1 MRERAI
7 SAAVLVPVLLIVI
20 GIGGPVLALAVT
32 LVTAIAAVEVFRLL
46 HGGGYAPFLALGT
59 AFAVT
64 IVLDAAFPEVLE
76 GSGLLLGAIGIV
88 LVAVASF
95 IKADPRDGLQSWMA
109 TVFGAFYI
117 SLLSFIIRL
126 GHAGPDVPAS
136 APLDFLGAE
145 RGWILMLLLTVWAF
159 DTGAFLVGR
168 TFGRTKFIA
177 HISPAKTVE
186 GVAGGVVASTVVVAA
201 LLWGLGQNPV
211 HALLLGP
218 TGRACRPGRR
228 PRGIG
233 HQAGCRGQGLRHA
246 HPGTRRHARPR
257 GLVHLRRTGH
267 DPVCPHLPS
276 LSGVGKGSDP
286 HAASRSSARRVRSDA
301 RPSRSLPRT
310 PMHSRSSHSRP
321 APTRD
326 SSRSRPAG

>member
-20 GIGGPVLALAVT
+20 AIGGPVLALAVT
-32 LVTAIAAVEVFRLL
+32 LVTAVAAVEVFRLL

-136 APLDFLGAE
+136 APLDFLGPE

-218 TGRACRPGRR
+218 LVALAA
-228 PRGIG
+228 
-233 HQAGCRGQGLRHA
+233 QAGDLAESVIKRAAGAKDSGTIIPGHGGVLDRVDSFIFAAPVMTLYVLTFLR
-246 HPGTRRHARPR
+246 
-257 GLVHLRRTGH
+257 
-267 DPVCPHLPS
+267 
-276 LSGVGKGSDP
+276 
-286 HAASRSSARRVRSDA
+286 
-301 RPSRSLPRT
+301 
-310 PMHSRSSHSRP
+310 
-321 APTRD
+321 
-326 SSRSRPAG
+326 

>member
-7 SAAVLVPVLLIVI
+7 SAAILVPVLLIVI

-32 LVTAIAAVEVFRLL
+32 LIPAIAAVEVFRLL

-59 AFAVT
+59 ALAVT

-126 GHAGPDVPAS
+126 GHLGPDVPAS
-136 APLDFLGAE
+136 APLNVLGAE
-145 RGWILMLLLTVWAF
+145 RGWILMLLLAVWAF

-168 TFGRTKFIA
+168 TFGRTKFIT

-201 LLWGLGQNPV
+201 MLLGLGQNPL

-218 TGRACRPGRR
+218 MVALAA
-228 PRGIG
+228 
-233 HQAGCRGQGLRHA
+233 QAGDLAESVIKRAAGAKDSGTLIPGHGGMLDRVDSFIFAAPVMTLYVLTFLR
-246 HPGTRRHARPR
+246 
-257 GLVHLRRTGH
+257 
-267 DPVCPHLPS
+267 
-276 LSGVGKGSDP
+276 
-286 HAASRSSARRVRSDA
+286 
-301 RPSRSLPRT
+301 
-310 PMHSRSSHSRP
+310 
-321 APTRD
+321 
-326 SSRSRPAG
+326 

>member
-32 LVTAIAAVEVFRLL
+32 LITAIAAVEVFRLL

-126 GHAGPDVPAS
+126 GHAGTDVPAS
-136 APLDFLGAE
+136 APLNFLGPE

-168 TFGRTKFIA
+168 TFGRTKFVA

-186 GVAGGVVASTVVVAA
+186 GVVGGVVASTVVVAA
-201 LLWGLGQNPV
+201 MLWGLGQNPL

-218 TGRACRPGRR
+218 MVALAA
-228 PRGIG
+228 
-233 HQAGCRGQGLRHA
+233 QAGDLAESVIKRAAGAKDSGTLIPGHGGMLDRVDSFIFAAPVMTLYALTFLR
-246 HPGTRRHARPR
+246 
-257 GLVHLRRTGH
+257 
-267 DPVCPHLPS
+267 
-276 LSGVGKGSDP
+276 
-286 HAASRSSARRVRSDA
+286 
-301 RPSRSLPRT
+301 
-310 PMHSRSSHSRP
+310 
-321 APTRD
+321 
-326 SSRSRPAG
+326 

>member
-20 GIGGPVLALAVT
+20 AIGGPVLALAVT

-136 APLDFLGAE
+136 APLDFLGPE

-168 TFGRTKFIA
+168 TFGRTKFIV

-218 TGRACRPGRR
+218 LVALAA
-228 PRGIG
+228 
-233 HQAGCRGQGLRHA
+233 QAGDLAESVIKRAAGAKDSGTIIPGHGGVLDRVDSFIFAAPVMTLYVLTFLR
-246 HPGTRRHARPR
+246 
-257 GLVHLRRTGH
+257 
-267 DPVCPHLPS
+267 
-276 LSGVGKGSDP
+276 
-286 HAASRSSARRVRSDA
+286 
-301 RPSRSLPRT
+301 
-310 PMHSRSSHSRP
+310 
-321 APTRD
+321 
-326 SSRSRPAG
+326 

>member
-20 GIGGPVLALAVT
+20 AIGGPVLALAVT
-32 LVTAIAAVEVFRLL
+32 LITAIAAVEVFRLL

-126 GHAGPDVPAS
+126 GHVGPDVPAS
-136 APLDFLGAE
+136 APLDFLGPE
-145 RGWILMLLLTVWAF
+145 RGWILMLLLAVWAF

-168 TFGRTKFIA
+168 TIGRTKFIA

-186 GVAGGVVASTVVVAA
+186 GVAGGVVASTVVVGA
-201 LLWGLGQNPV
+201 LLLGLGQSPV

-218 TGRACRPGRR
+218 LVALAA
-228 PRGIG
+228 
-233 HQAGCRGQGLRHA
+233 QAGDLAESVIKRAAGAKDSGTLIPGHGGMLDRVDSFIFAAPVMTLYVLTFLR
-246 HPGTRRHARPR
+246 
-257 GLVHLRRTGH
+257 
-267 DPVCPHLPS
+267 
-276 LSGVGKGSDP
+276 
-286 HAASRSSARRVRSDA
+286 
-301 RPSRSLPRT
+301 
-310 PMHSRSSHSRP
+310 
-321 APTRD
+321 
-326 SSRSRPAG
+326 